1 MIGLSK
7 TIIENINLSFL
18 FIFAIA
24 IGFYITVWKRSK
36 MESEIDTYI
45 KVNKVQDGI
54 RNPTVKEM
62 TKKLRIPLKAN

>member
-18 FIFAIA
+18 FIFVFA